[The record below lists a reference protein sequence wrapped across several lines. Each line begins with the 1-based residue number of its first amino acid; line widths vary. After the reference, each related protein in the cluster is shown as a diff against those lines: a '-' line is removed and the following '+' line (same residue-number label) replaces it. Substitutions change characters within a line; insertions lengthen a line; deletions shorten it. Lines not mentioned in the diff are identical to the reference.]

1 MITIFPVLSIS
12 TRAICTPAAVTAL
25 TALVTSC
32 CRNVEGGRAM
42 ASYREAFSSA
52 GSWSAAQ
59 GFRGALGP
67 AGNLSQVPGN
77 RSLCVRKVRKVRKVG
92 KVLGV
97 MTGTTFLT
105 FLTFLA

>member
-1 MITIFPVLSIS
+1 
-12 TRAICTPAAVTAL
+12 
-25 TALVTSC
+25 
-32 CRNVEGGRAM
+32 M

-77 RSLCVRKVRKVRKVG
+77 RSLCVRKVRKVG